1 MSRLAAIAGL
11 TVLWAAVTGGFA
23 LPNLLL
29 GAVLAGL
36 VTYLLRDRAATPG
49 IWRRLRAALSLAGL
63 FFYELMVSAVRVA
76 PLVLTPRLDAR
87 LKPAIVA
94 FPLSVTRDA
103 EIALLANLIT
113 LTPGTLSVDVSE
125 DKRFLFVHALTVEDR
140 QALIA
145 EIASGFEARVKAVF
159 A

>member
-49 IWRRLRAALSLAGL
+49 AWRRLRAALSLAGL
-63 FFYELMVSAVRVA
+63 FFYELMVSALRVA
-76 PLVLTPRLDAR
+76 LLVLTPRLDAR